1 MSEQFPYFMATD
13 ELAIDS
19 SAPWMDIAYREMK
32 KGTKEFKTT
41 DTFAKLFYVSLVQ
54 DEVRRGAK
62 HPLLEPV
69 LEEMV
74 NAELKAEKD
83 VVGQKNAAIGKYIS
97 SVKTDP
103 RYGKSSALPVID
115 HGSPRKLALEGQR
128 GQGATAHWQV
138 TAWCASFVNW
148 CLQEAGS
155 PYLGYATAS
164 SWLDFGTPIAAP
176 VSGCITVMPPMSST
190 GGGTGHVGFFVK
202 RQGGITFVL
211 GGNQNDEI
219 NVTGFKVKP
228 VGYRW
233 PTKFNHLL
241 ATTSRMA

>member
-1 MSEQFPYFMATD
+1 MSEQVPFFMATD
-13 ELAIDS
+13 EIAIDS
-19 SAPWMDIAYREMK
+19 SAPWMEIAYREMK
-32 KGTKEFKTT
+32 KGAKEFKTQ
-41 DTFAKLFYVSLVQ
+41 DTFTKLFYVSLVQ
-54 DEVRRGAK
+54 DEIRHGTK
-62 HPLLEPV
+62 HPLLQPV
-69 LEEMV
+69 LEDMV

-83 VVGQKNAAIGKYIS
+83 AVANNNAAIAKFIAT
-97 SVKTDP
+97 VRTDP
-103 RYGKSSALPVID
+103 KYGKPSPLPVISHD
-115 HGSPRKLALEGQR
+115 SPKTLAAKGKQ

-164 SWLDFGTPIAAP
+164 SWLNFGTPIASP
-176 VSGCITVMPPMSST
+176 VSGCITVLPPMSST

-202 RQGGITFVL
+202 QKGALTFVL

-219 NVTGFKVKP
+219 NVTGFKAKP

-233 PTKFNHLL
+233 PTRFNHLL
-241 ATTSRMA
+241 ASSSRIA